1 MTAHAGR
8 QPHPSNNQPIP
19 PDDFRVCIVIPFYN
33 HAGSIAQVV
42 RELKPL
48 AQAAAAR
55 CYLVNDGSDAD
66 CEPVLNE
73 LATAESAWLQVI
85 HYQPNQG
92 KGAAVMTGMEAGARD
107 GFTHAIQIDA
117 DGQHRV
123 ADVQTLLQ
131 LARQHPR
138 AMITGYAVYDA
149 SVPKSRLYGR
159 YATHVWV
166 WINTISLQI
175 RDSMCGLRVYPLAPL
190 MKVWQR
196 AQRAWLLRIGK
207 RMSFDIEILV
217 HLYWFGVRIIN
228 VPVPVT
234 YPLDGVSHFKVLR
247 DNWQI
252 SAAHTRM
259 FFGMLPRAPGLL
271 LRTLMRGHRASGHA
285 SNEI

>member
-1 MTAHAGR
+1 
-8 QPHPSNNQPIP
+8 
-19 PDDFRVCIVIPFYN
+19 
-33 HAGSIAQVV
+33 
-42 RELKPL
+42 
-48 AQAAAAR
+48 
-55 CYLVNDGSDAD
+55 VNDGSSAE

-73 LATAESAWLQVI
+73 LASSEASWLQVI
-85 HYQPNQG
+85 NYRPNQG
-92 KGAAVMTGMEAGARD
+92 KGAAVMTGMEAAARD
-107 GFTHAIQIDA
+107 GYTHAIQIDA

-131 LARQHPR
+131 LAQQNPR
-138 AMITGYAVYDA
+138 EMITGYGVFDA

-166 WINTISLQI
+166 WINTLSLQI
-175 RDSMCGLRVYPLAPL
+175 RDSMCGLRVYPLVPL

-217 HLYWFGVRIIN
+217 HLYWFGVRMIN

-252 SAAHTRM
+252 SAAHARM

-271 LRTLMRGHRASGHA
+271 LRTLTRSHVSR
-285 SNEI
+285 EI